1 MRTTD
6 RQSSMFSNE
15 RPWRASRL
23 IALVSIV
30 LTAAMCLAEPSA
42 AAWRHGAVYTRPHAN
57 SSRHVSHF
65 GITRTNCSRT
75 NSAYNRGTNAGR
87 NAGAGPSHWRPW
99 TGRGTGTV
107 VLTPPS
113 GSGNAP
119 PRYPLPGPGRP
130 QRPGLPIFVGP
141 IVPPSGGTIIVNAPP
156 PQTIVNAPPL
166 TGGPRPNGGG
176 GARPVGPTGPTT
188 VAANAR
194 FVPDEIL
201 VTFVGGASP
210 AAIANFT
217 QSQRLALLGVHRLPL
232 INAVIYRFRIT
243 DGRAVPTVLGGLR
256 SDARLAATQPN
267 YLYFMTDSGR
277 QTVVD
282 PSQYVPIK
290 LHLPQAHTLATG
302 RGILIAVIDTA
313 LDTEHRELRGAI
325 VGRFDAVKTE
335 FHPLPHGT
343 AMAGAIVA
351 HGRLMGVA
359 PSARIL
365 AVRAFDASEAGTR
378 ATTTRLLDSLQWA
391 ATSGARIVNMSFA
404 GPDDPGLRAMIASL
418 HQKGLVLVAAAGNDG
433 PQAPPAYPAAYPG
446 VIAVTATDMDDHL
459 LRVANHGSY
468 VAVAAPGVNVFVAAP
483 NGGYD
488 FTSGTSIACAHVS
501 GLAALLLERNP
512 RLTPDAVAG
521 VLMHTAHRLGA
532 QVRDDAFGAGLV
544 DAYEAVLEQAPAVAQ
559 QGTVH

>member
-1 MRTTD
+1 
-6 RQSSMFSNE
+6 
-15 RPWRASRL
+15 L
-23 IALVSIV
+23 IALASIG
-30 LTAAMCLAEPSA
+30 LTAALCFAEPSA
-42 AAWRHGAVYTRPHAN
+42 AAWRHGAVYARPHAS

-65 GITRTNCSRT
+65 GIARTNRSRT
-75 NSAYNRGTNAGR
+75 NSAYNRGTNTNR
-87 NAGAGPSHWRPW
+87 NAGAGPSHWRPL
-99 TGRGTGTV
+99 TGRGTRIV
-107 VLTPPS
+107 VVTPPS
-113 GSGNAP
+113 GGGNVRP
-119 PRYPLPGPGRP
+119 PYPLPPGPGLP
-130 QRPGLPIFVGP
+130 QRPRPPIFVGP
-141 IVPPSGGTIIVNAPP
+141 IVLPPPSGGAIIVNAPP
-156 PQTIVNAPPL
+156 PQTIINAPPL
-166 TGGPRPNGGG
+166 TSGPRLNGGG
-176 GARPVGPTGPTT
+176 AGPASPTGPTI

-232 INAVIYRFRIT
+232 INAVIYQFRIT

-256 SDARLAATQPN
+256 GDARLAATQPN

-282 PSQYVPIK
+282 PSQYVPTK
-290 LHLPQAHTLATG
+290 LHLPQAHALATG
-302 RGILIAVIDTA
+302 RDILIAVIDTA

-378 ATTTRLLDSLQWA
+378 ATTTRLLDSLQWT
-391 ATSGARIVNMSFA
+391 ATSGARVVNMSFA

-418 HQKGLVLVAAAGNDG
+418 HQKGLVLIAAAGNDG

-468 VAVAAPGVNVFVAAP
+468 VAVAAPGVDIFVAAP
-483 NGGYD
+483 NSGYD

-512 RLTPDAVAG
+512 RLTPDAVAAT
-521 VLMHTAHRLGA
+521 LIHTAHRLGTQA
-532 QVRDDAFGAGLV
+532 RDDSFGAGLV

-559 QGTVH
+559 QRTVH